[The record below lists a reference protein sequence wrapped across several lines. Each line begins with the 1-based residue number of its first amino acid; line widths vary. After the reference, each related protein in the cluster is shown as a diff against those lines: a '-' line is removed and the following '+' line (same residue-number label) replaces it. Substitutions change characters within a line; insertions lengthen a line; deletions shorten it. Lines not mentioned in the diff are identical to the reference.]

1 MTATLMALYRRPD
14 GDEALATFRR
24 RYASEHLPLV
34 RQTPGLRS
42 LHVARVT
49 EAWGQSDLEMVARM
63 VFDDRAALDAGLA
76 SDAMRAAGRNLREI
90 APGLATTVIVE
101 PDDEMEAEESRM
113 TVHYEA
119 VGRRA
124 TIRLDRPD
132 VLNALDRPTLDAL
145 AHHMRQA
152 STDDRVGVVVLT
164 GTGERAFSTGADL
177 AEQAAFLER
186 PNDYWAWMG
195 HFIAAIDAI
204 RTCPKPVVA
213 RLNGMTVGGGNEL
226 NLACDLAVAA
236 DDVVF
241 RHVGPS
247 RGSVPAGG
255 ATQWLSLLIGDRR
268 AREVLLLNQPISA
281 QQALEW
287 GWINRAVPRAELDAT
302 VDELCEELLAKLP
315 EVVRAT
321 KDAARLLARPVVEP
335 DHPACPGVA
344 DAPRRVRRGA

>member
-1 MTATLMALYRRPD
+1 
-14 GDEALATFRR
+14 
-24 RYASEHLPLV
+24 
-34 RQTPGLRS
+34 
-42 LHVARVT
+42 
-49 EAWGQSDLEMVARM
+49 
-63 VFDDRAALDAGLA
+63 
-76 SDAMRAAGRNLREI
+76 
-90 APGLATTVIVE
+90 
-101 PDDEMEAEESRM
+101 M
-113 TVHYEA
+113 TVHYE
-119 VGRRA
+119 VLGRRA
-124 TIRLDRPD
+124 TVRLDRPD

-152 STDDRVGVVVLT
+152 ATDDRVGVVVLT
-164 GTGERAFSTGADL
+164 GTGEQAFSTGADL
-177 AEQAAFLER
+177 SEQAAFLER

-255 ATQWLSLLIGDRR
+255 ATQWLPLLIGDRR
-268 AREVLLLNQPISA
+268 AREVLLLNQPIDA
-281 QQALEW
+281 HQALEW
-287 GWINRAVPRAELDAT
+287 GWVNRVVPRAELDAT
-302 VDELCEELLAKLP
+302 VDTLCEELLAKLP

-321 KDAARLLARPVVEP
+321 KTQLDFWRDLSWSLTIRHAREWLTLHAGSDEVREGLDSFREKRAPDYEDLRSRLAPPAPGPGKPAPHGHEHPGTGPRPCPFCGRGPLAPDAVYCGYCGKPLL
-335 DHPACPGVA
+335 
-344 DAPRRVRRGA
+344 GA